1 MSLRTWLRERSSK
14 RRDQKYRLQR
24 EAFDRVVASMTAQD
38 VAIDCGANVGLFTV
52 PLAETGAE
60 VHAFEPNPDA
70 FQELERVTKG
80 YANVTLH
87 QGAVTA
93 EPGPVDLYL
102 HKRAD
107 DDPVF
112 WSKSSSLLADKS
124 NVREDQSV
132 RVEGT
137 QLSRFI
143 QDLGRPVTLLKMDIE
158 GAEVDVLNQLLD
170 EGLHESI
177 EHAFVEVHDRKV
189 KRLAEPTQRLRERLQ
204 ELGASHF
211 HLDWR

>member
-1 MSLRTWLRERSSK
+1 MSLRTWLRKRSSK

-24 EAFDRVVASMTAQD
+24 EAFDRVVAAMTAQD

-52 PLAETGAE
+52 PMAETGAE

-87 QGAVTA
+87 QAAVTA

-132 RVEGT
+132 RVEGI
-137 QLSRFI
+137 QLGRFI
-143 QDLGRPVTLLKMDIE
+143 QDLGRPVKLLKMDIE

-177 EHAFVEVHDRKV
+177 EHAFVEVHDRRV
-189 KRLAEPTQRLRERLQ
+189 KRLAEPTQRLRDRLQ
-204 ELGASHF
+204 ELDASHF
-211 HLDWR
+211 RLDWR

>member
-1 MSLRTWLRERSSK
+1 
-14 RRDQKYRLQR
+14 
-24 EAFDRVVASMTAQD
+24 QD

-52 PLAETGAE
+52 PMAETGAE

-70 FQELERVTKG
+70 FQELERVTMG

-87 QGAVTA
+87 QAAVTA
-93 EPGPVDLYL
+93 ESGPVDLYL
-102 HKRAD
+102 HKHAG
-107 DDPVF
+107 DDPVY

-132 RVEGT
+132 RVEGI

-143 QDLGRPVTLLKMDIE
+143 QDLGRPVKLLKMDIE

-177 EHAFVEVHDRKV
+177 EHAFVEVHDRRV
-189 KRLAEPTQRLRERLQ
+189 KRLAEPTQRLRDRLQ

-211 HLDWR
+211 RLDWR

>member
-1 MSLRTWLRERSSK
+1 MSWRTWLRKRGSR
-14 RRDQKYRLQR
+14 RRDRKYRVQR
-24 EAFDRVVASMTAQD
+24 EAFDRVVAAMTPQD
-38 VAIDCGANVGLFTV
+38 LAIDCGANVGLFTV
-52 PLAETGAE
+52 RMAESGAE

-70 FQELERVTKG
+70 FRELERVTKG

-87 QGAVTA
+87 QAAVTA

-124 NVREDQSV
+124 NVREDRSV
-132 RVEGT
+132 RVEGV

-143 QDLGRPVTLLKMDIE
+143 KDLGRPVKLLKMDIA
-158 GAEVDVLNQLLD
+158 GAEV
-170 EGLHESI
+170 
-177 EHAFVEVHDRKV
+177 
-189 KRLAEPTQRLRERLQ
+189 
-204 ELGASHF
+204 
-211 HLDWR
+211 

>member
-1 MSLRTWLRERSSK
+1 MSLRTWLRKRASR
-14 RRDQKYRLQR
+14 RRDRKYRPQR
-24 EAFDRVVASMTAQD
+24 EAFDQAVAAMTPQD
-38 VAIDCGANVGLFTV
+38 LAIDCGANVGLFTV
-52 PLAETGAE
+52 RMAESGAE

-70 FQELERVTKG
+70 FRELERVTKG
-80 YANVTLH
+80 HANVTLY
-87 QGAVTA
+87 QAAVTA
-93 EPGPVDLYL
+93 ESGPVDLYL
-102 HKRAD
+102 HKRAG

-132 RVEGT
+132 RVEGI
-137 QLSRFI
+137 QLGRFI
-143 QDLGRPVTLLKMDIE
+143 QDLGRPVKLLKMDIE

-177 EHAFVEVHDRKV
+177 EHAFVEVHDRRV
-189 KRLAEPTQRLRERLQ
+189 KRLAEPTQRLRDRLQ

-211 HLDWR
+211 RLDWR